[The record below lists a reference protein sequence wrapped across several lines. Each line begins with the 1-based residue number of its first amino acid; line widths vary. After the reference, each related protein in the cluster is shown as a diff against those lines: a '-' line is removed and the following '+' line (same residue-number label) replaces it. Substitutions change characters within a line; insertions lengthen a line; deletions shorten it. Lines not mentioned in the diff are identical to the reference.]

1 MTIQNL
7 QRDSKDHAENYKSVK
22 INAWIYNAN
31 GAINT
36 SGLVTQCKDR
46 SFV

>member
-7 QRDSKDHAENYKSVK
+7 QRDHKDFAENYKSVK

-31 GAINT
+31 GAIYP
-36 SGLVTQCKDR
+36 SGSVTQCKDR
-46 SFV
+46 SVV